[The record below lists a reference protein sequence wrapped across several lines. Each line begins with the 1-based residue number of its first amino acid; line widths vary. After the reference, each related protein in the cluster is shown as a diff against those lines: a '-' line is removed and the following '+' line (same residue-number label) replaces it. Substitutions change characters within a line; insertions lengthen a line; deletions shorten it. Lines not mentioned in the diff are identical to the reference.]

1 MAECAGCGRA
11 LTADEAGLTKKLI
24 NRGTEKYYCVA
35 CLAAMF
41 KVDESLL
48 YEKIEQFR
56 AQGCVLF
63 AGPDGG
69 VKPCDVPRK
78 ADQTNENGPGG
89 EQRFRAVLD
98 FLG

>member
-24 NRGTEKYYCVA
+24 NRGIEKYYCVA

-48 YEKIEQFR
+48 YEKIAQFR

-69 VKPCDVPRK
+69 VKP
-78 ADQTNENGPGG
+78 
-89 EQRFRAVLD
+89 L
-98 FLG
+98 

>member
-1 MAECAGCGRA
+1 M
-11 LTADEAGLTKKLI
+11 LI
-24 NRGTEKYYCVA
+24 NRGIEKYYCVA

-69 VKPCDVPRK
+69 VKP
-78 ADQTNENGPGG
+78 
-89 EQRFRAVLD
+89 L
-98 FLG
+98 